1 MKHEDSSTNR
11 SSALSKP
18 KARFPWEKVLKG
30 VFWAVKAGLGLYKV
44 WLKVTEHLMD

>member
-18 KARFPWEKVLKG
+18 KARFPWEKILKG
-30 VFWAVKAGLGLYKV
+30 VFWTVRIGFDLYKV
-44 WLKVTEHLMD
+44 WLKMIEFFMD